1 MREYRQERETCIGGF
16 ACNPEEH
23 RYCGQGNS
31 ASPGYQLNAVTVVR
45 DLQWHPEYTLSSVL
59 VLLRLQDTQVEE
71 VLQALIREVD
81 TELQNQSR

>member
-1 MREYRQERETCIGGF
+1 VRHALVDSRAILRRIGT
-16 ACNPEEH
+16 AVKVT
-23 RYCGQGNS
+23 RR
-31 ASPGYQLNAVTVVR
+31 SPGYQLNAVTVVR
-45 DLQWHPEYTLSSVL
+45 NLQWHPEYTLSSVL